1 MAWNFQ
7 PITKKLSKICYLRWK
22 LLHQLNFNS
31 KIQIPFL
38 LQRWSENFSTIRFI
52 RRQRPDVHSSSSL
65 QLLVY
70 IVPFF
75 TSTLAK
81 QSWMEQTASNGNIP
95 SQFTTKWTHTLY
107 TQPRSDHSNHYAMKW
122 WGMTLCCHRTM
133 ITIYWTTTSS
143 MPGSS
148 ATMCLTYQQVRV
160 RMFWAT
166 HR

>member
-22 LLHQLNFNS
+22 LLHRLNFNS

-38 LQRWSENFSTIRFI
+38 LQRWPENFATIRFI
-52 RRQRPDVHSSSSL
+52 RTGRLMCAVALHYNCLFILSL
-65 QLLVY
+65 
-70 IVPFF
+70 FF
-75 TSTLAK
+75 NSTPAK
-81 QSWMEQTASNGNIP
+81 QSWMEQTVSNGNIP

-133 ITIYWTTTSS
+133 ITISWTTTSS
-143 MPGSS
+143 RPGNS
-148 ATMCLTYQQVRV
+148 ATMCLTYQQVRL
-160 RMFWAT
+160 RMLWANY
-166 HR
+166 R